1 MAGFLGTRESVV
13 LSAEGGGRCGLLTLA
28 SFLCSL
34 LMDASLGGRER
45 VESSLF
51 FRDRETDRE
60 VEEEFM
66 DRKNGRM
73 GEASREETAE
83 LDDECA
89 VLAACFAMPLA
100 EECSTALGLTRSP
113 SLA

>member
-1 MAGFLGTRESVV
+1 
-13 LSAEGGGRCGLLTLA
+13 
-28 SFLCSL
+28 
-34 LMDASLGGRER
+34 MDVSLGGRER
-45 VESSLF
+45 DESSLF
-51 FRDRETDRE
+51 FLDRETDRE
-60 VEEEFM
+60 VEDEFM

-89 VLAACFAMPLA
+89 VLAVCFGMPLA
-100 EECSTALGLTRSP
+100 EDCSTGLGLTRSP